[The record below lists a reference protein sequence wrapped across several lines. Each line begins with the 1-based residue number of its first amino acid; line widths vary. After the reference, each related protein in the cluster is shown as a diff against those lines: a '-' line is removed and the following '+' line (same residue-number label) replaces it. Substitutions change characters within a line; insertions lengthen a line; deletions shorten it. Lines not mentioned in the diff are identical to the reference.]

1 MRIKGKIAIWFWIMF
16 VGMEILMLYLFFEP
30 SKEGSDVGMLVI
42 MIFVFLVWNIVFLPM
57 LVKNYVEIDGE
68 RLILVLGLC
77 RTTIEIGEIRE
88 VYKTHNPIAS
98 GALSL
103 DRVMIRGR
111 RQEALISVCDKE
123 LLFRELK
130 RINPAIKIGR

>member
-30 SKEGSDVGMLVI
+30 SEEGKDVGMLVI

-77 RTTIEIGEIRE
+77 RTTIEIG
-88 VYKTHNPIAS
+88 
-98 GALSL
+98 
-103 DRVMIRGR
+103 
-111 RQEALISVCDKE
+111 
-123 LLFRELK
+123 
-130 RINPAIKIGR
+130 

>member
-1 MRIKGKIAIWFWIMF
+1 
-16 VGMEILMLYLFFEP
+16 MLYSFFVP
-30 SKEGSDVGMLVI
+30 SDEGGDIGLQVI
-42 MIFVFLVWNIVFLPM
+42 VAFVFLVWNIVFLPM

-68 RLILVLGLC
+68 KLVLVLGLC
-77 RTTIEIGEIRE
+77 RTTMEIGEIKE

-111 RQEALISVCDKE
+111 RQEMLISVCDKE

-130 RINPAIKIGR
+130 RINPAIRIGR

>member
-1 MRIKGKIAIWFWIMF
+1 
-16 VGMEILMLYLFFEP
+16 MLYLFFEP
-30 SKEGSDVGMLVI
+30 SEEGKDVGMLVI
-42 MIFVFLVWNIVFLPM
+42 MIFVFFVWNIVFLPM

>member
-30 SKEGSDVGMLVI
+30 SKEGKDVGMLVI
-42 MIFVFLVWNIVFLPM
+42 MIFDFLGWNIVFLPM
-57 LVKNYVEIDGE
+57 LVKNYAEIDGE

-103 DRVMIRGR
+103 DRVDRK
-111 RQEALISVCDKE
+111 SVV
-123 LLFRELK
+123 
-130 RINPAIKIGR
+130 

>member
-16 VGMEILMLYLFFEP
+16 AGMEVLMLYSFFVP
-30 SKEGSDVGMLVI
+30 SDEGGDIGLQVI
-42 MIFVFLVWNIVFLPM
+42 VAFVFLVWNIVFLPM

-68 RLILVLGLC
+68 KLVLVLGLC
-77 RTTIEIGEIRE
+77 RTTMEIGEIKE

-111 RQEALISVCDKE
+111 RQEMLISVCDKE

-130 RINPAIKIGR
+130 RINPAIRIGR

>member
-16 VGMEILMLYLFFEP
+16 VGMEILMIYLFFEP
-30 SKEGSDVGMLVI
+30 SKEGKDVGMLAI

-68 RLILVLGLC
+68 RLILVLGFC

-98 GALSL
+98 RALSL

>member
-1 MRIKGKIAIWFWIMF
+1 MF
-16 VGMEILMLYLFFEP
+16 AGMEILMLYIFFTP
-30 SKEGSDVGMLVI
+30 SDNGRDISLQAIV
-42 MIFVFLVWNIVFLPM
+42 IFVFLVWNISLLPM

-68 RLILVLGLC
+68 KLILVLGFC
-77 RTTIEIGEIRE
+77 RTTMEIGEIRE

-111 RQEALISVCDKE
+111 KQEALISVCDKE
-123 LLFRELK
+123 LLFKELK
-130 RINPAIKIGR
+130 RINPAIRIGR

>member
-30 SKEGSDVGMLVI
+30 SEEGKDVGMLVI

-103 DRVMIRGR
+103 DRVMIRGDGR
-111 RQEALISVCDKE
+111 R
-123 LLFRELK
+123 R
-130 RINPAIKIGR
+130 

>member
-16 VGMEILMLYLFFEP
+16 AGMEVLMLYSFFVP
-30 SKEGSDVGMLVI
+30 SDEGRDIGLQVI
-42 MIFVFLVWNIVFLPM
+42 VAFVFLVWNIVFLPM

-68 RLILVLGLC
+68 KLVLVLGLC
-77 RTTIEIGEIRE
+77 RTTMEIGEIKE

-111 RQEALISVCDKE
+111 RQEMLISVCDKE

-130 RINPAIKIGR
+130 RINPAIRIGR

>member
-30 SKEGSDVGMLVI
+30 SEEGKDVGMLVI

-88 VYKTHNPIAS
+88 VYKTHNPIA
-98 GALSL
+98 
-103 DRVMIRGR
+103 
-111 RQEALISVCDKE
+111 
-123 LLFRELK
+123 
-130 RINPAIKIGR
+130 

>member
-16 VGMEILMLYLFFEP
+16 AGMEVLMLYSFFVP
-30 SKEGSDVGMLVI
+30 SDEGGDIGLQVI
-42 MIFVFLVWNIVFLPM
+42 VAFVFLVWNIVFLPM

-68 RLILVLGLC
+68 KLVLVLGLC
-77 RTTIEIGEIRE
+77 RTTMEIGEIKE

-111 RQEALISVCDKE
+111 RQEMLISVCDKE

>member
-1 MRIKGKIAIWFWIMF
+1 M
-16 VGMEILMLYLFFEP
+16 
-30 SKEGSDVGMLVI
+30 
-42 MIFVFLVWNIVFLPM
+42 
-57 LVKNYVEIDGE
+57 
-68 RLILVLGLC
+68 
-77 RTTIEIGEIRE
+77 
-88 VYKTHNPIAS
+88 YKTHNPIAS

>member
-1 MRIKGKIAIWFWIMF
+1 M
-16 VGMEILMLYLFFEP
+16 
-30 SKEGSDVGMLVI
+30 
-42 MIFVFLVWNIVFLPM
+42 
-57 LVKNYVEIDGE
+57 KNYVEIDGE

>member
-16 VGMEILMLYLFFEP
+16 AGMEILMLYIFFTP
-30 SKEGSDVGMLVI
+30 SDNGRDIGLQAIV
-42 MIFVFLVWNIVFLPM
+42 IFVFLVWNISLLPM

-68 RLILVLGLC
+68 KLILVLGFC
-77 RTTIEIGEIRE
+77 RTTMEIGEIRE
-88 VYKTHNPIAS
+88 AYKTHNPIAA

-111 RQEALISVCDKE
+111 KQEALISVCDKE
-123 LLFRELK
+123 LLFKELK
-130 RINPAIKIGR
+130 RINPAIRIGR